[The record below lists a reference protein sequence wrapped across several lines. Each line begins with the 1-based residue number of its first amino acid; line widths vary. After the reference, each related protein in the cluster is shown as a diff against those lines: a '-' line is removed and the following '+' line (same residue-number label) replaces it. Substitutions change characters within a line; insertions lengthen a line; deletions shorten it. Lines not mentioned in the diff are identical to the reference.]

1 MPTSNA
7 EGLQK
12 SLLEAASPGRPIV
25 TYDVPGCREIVKDG
39 YNGFFVHVQD
49 IYGSP
54 KAIKTLLNDYDLCT
68 LMGKNGR
75 KLVKKYFSQEQI
87 ANETLAVWEEVL
99 S

>member
-39 YNGFFVHVQD
+39 YNGYLVQLKSID
-49 IYGSP
+49 GLVQ
-54 KAIKTLLNDYDLCT
+54 AISQLINDYELCVQ
-68 LMGKNGR
+68 MGKNGR
-75 KLVKKYFSQEQI
+75 KLVKKHFSQEQI